1 MPVAGEPP
9 AKYALGH
16 SDQELERL
24 GKQGRLVGPITR
36 RFFEGAGLAPGM
48 RVLDVGS
55 GAGDVA
61 FLAAELVGERGE
73 VVGADR
79 SADAVAK
86 ARARAAARSLRHV
99 SFREGDP
106 AAMEFDRPFD
116 AVVGRYVLLYQP
128 DPAAMLRK
136 LAASVRA
143 GGVLVFHE
151 PDWYGVHSNPKAPLY
166 ERCSDWIVET
176 LRRSGASSDTGLGLH
191 RAFVGAGLPAPTM
204 RLDALIGGGP
214 NAADLLHLNADIVR
228 SLLPEMERL
237 GVATAAEV
245 EIESLAERMIAE
257 AVAANALLVG
267 RYEVGAWS
275 RT

>member
-1 MPVAGEPP
+1 MPVAGGPP

-36 RFFEGAGLAPGM
+36 RFFEAAGLAPGM

-79 SADAVAK
+79 SGDAVAK
-86 ARARAAARSLRHV
+86 ARQRAAARSLQHV

-106 AAMEFDRPFD
+106 AAMAFDRPFD

-136 LAASVRA
+136 LASYLRP
-143 GGVLVFHE
+143 GGVVVFHE
-151 PDWYGVHSNPKAPLY
+151 PDWHGVRSIPVSPLY
-166 ERCSDWIVET
+166 HRCSDWIVET
-176 LRRSGASSDTGLGLH
+176 LLRSGAASHTGLGLH

-204 RLDALIGGGP
+204 RLDALIGGGA
-214 NAADLLHLNADIVR
+214 NAADLLHLNADIVA

-237 GVATAAEV
+237 GIATAADV
-245 EIESLAERMIAE
+245 KIESLAERMIAE
-257 AVAANALLVG
+257 ATDRNALLVG

-275 RT
+275 RV

>member
-1 MPVAGEPP
+1 MAADNQP
-9 AKYALGH
+9 ARTYALGH

-36 RFFEGAGLAPGM
+36 RFFEAAGLAPGM

-79 SADAVAK
+79 SGDAVAK
-86 ARARAAARSLRHV
+86 ARQRAAARSLRHV

-106 AAMEFDRPFD
+106 AAMAFDRPFD

-136 LAASVRA
+136 LASYLRP
-143 GGVLVFHE
+143 GGVVVFHE
-151 PDWYGVHSNPKAPLY
+151 PDWYGVRSIPVSPLY
-166 ERCSDWIVET
+166 HRCSDWIVET
-176 LRRSGASSDTGLGLH
+176 LLRSGAASHTGLGLH
-191 RAFVGAGLPAPTM
+191 RAFVGAGLPAPAM

-214 NAADLLHLNADIVR
+214 NAADLLHLNADIVA

-237 GVATAAEV
+237 GVATAADV
-245 EIESLAERMIAE
+245 KIESLADRMIAE
-257 AVAANALLVG
+257 AISLDALLVG

-275 RT
+275 RV